1 MAETRNEGP
10 MVLPRAF
17 ALLRLLSNEQQ
28 GMNLS
33 QISSQLTVPKS
44 SLLATLKA
52 MTDQG
57 FLNRRGTVYQLGP
70 EAFSLASI
78 ILAGRSLRQIAR
90 PYLEKTMEACGETVL
105 LAELAADRRHAI
117 YVDLVESPKS
127 VRFSVSVG
135 TQRPL
140 YASSSGRLLLA
151 HMVAH
156 ERNDYLSAV
165 KFKKWTNATITNPT
179 ALRKCL
185 IETVENGIAETYGD
199 FTPDASGFS
208 APLFNSDGE
217 VVAALTIAVPIS
229 RAMREKEHFAKVVIN
244 SAAEISKTLGYKKDP
259 A

>member
-1 MAETRNEGP
+1 MSAARNEGP

-17 ALLRLLSNEQQ
+17 SLLRLLSNMQD
-28 GMNLS
+28 GLNLS
-33 QISSQLTVPKS
+33 QISNRLDVPKS

-52 MTDQG
+52 LTDQG
-57 FLNRRGTVYQLGP
+57 FLVRRGTIYQLGP

-90 PYLEKTMEACGETVL
+90 PFLEKSMEDCGETVL
-105 LAELAADRRHAI
+105 LAELAADRRNAI

-151 HMVAH
+151 HMSDE
-156 ERNDYLSAV
+156 ERDEYLSTV
-165 KFKKWTNATITNPT
+165 EFKKWTEVTIVDPDE
-179 ALRKCL
+179 LRTHLK
-185 IETVENGIAETYGD
+185 ETVIKGVAETYGD
-199 FTPDASGFS
+199 FTADASGFS
-208 APLFNSDGE
+208 SPVFNSDGD

-229 RAMREKEHFAKVVIN
+229 RALREKEKFAKAAVH
-244 SAAEISKTLGYKKDP
+244 SAAEISKILGFKGSVE
-259 A
+259 

>member
-1 MAETRNEGP
+1 MVGARNEGP

-17 ALLRLLSNEQQ
+17 ALLRLLSTEQQ
-28 GMNLS
+28 GLNLS
-33 QISSQLTVPKS
+33 QISSRLTVPKS

-57 FLNRRGTVYQLGP
+57 FLSRRGTVYQLGP

-78 ILAGRSLRQIAR
+78 VLAGRSLRQIAR
-90 PYLEKTMEACGETVL
+90 PYLEQTMDACGETVL

-151 HMVAH
+151 YMSES
-156 ERNDYLSAV
+156 EREEYLSAT
-165 KFKKWTNATITNPT
+165 KLERWTDATITDPLE
-179 ALRKCL
+179 LRKRL
-185 IETVENGIAETYGD
+185 LETTELGLAETYGD

-208 APLFNSDGE
+208 SPLFNSDGE
-217 VVAALTIAVPIS
+217 VIAALTIAVPIS
-229 RAMREKEHFAKVVIN
+229 RAMREKEHFANVVIK
-244 SAAEISKTLGYKKDP
+244 SAAEISKILGYKDDIK
-259 A
+259 